1 MELVSIIIP
10 VYNVEK
16 YLRKCIDS
24 VLHQTYKNLEIIL
37 VDDGSPDQSG
47 LICDQYSKQDLR
59 ITTLH
64 KKNGGLS
71 SARNAGFSVS
81 HGKYV
86 YFLDSDDYIDN
97 ETIELL
103 VNVAEDKN
111 LDMVN
116 FDGIA
121 FIDDNENSCKNETS
135 FLNRYI
141 KKNIY
146 HGVWSG
152 PKLLQN
158 LLEWNDYRSPVQ
170 FYFFNRKFLLENQL
184 MFYEDIIHEDELYIL
199 FALLCA
205 KYVMHLPFCLYHK
218 RIHSNSIMGIQ
229 LCQKN
234 SDSMYVVLQEIL
246 NKRIF
251 WESSE
256 NTKKACQLA
265 FFRLNKN
272 YCFQYAATLKKQD
285 ATGRQQY
292 KNYLKKIK
300 DLNYLQI
307 PELKKYIKKRN
318 IYFIVA
324 TIKEFCKKKPFIYNF
339 LCRAKRFTENF
350 RPLDVVCQNVISI
363 LKETKKESGRLII
376 LCVPHLHGNRGDLAI
391 SFAQRKFL
399 EQNFPSRTIIEI
411 PTVLCEFHS
420 RQVIPY
426 LNSKD
431 IFLVC
436 GGGWF
441 GSLWRHNE
449 IAALNILR
457 HFNNN
462 RIIIFP
468 QTVYYTQDAKGKQ
481 EFNNDYRLFS
491 KMNDLHVFVR
501 GQSSYEFIHK
511 MHLFKSAKNVH
522 LIPDMVLSLDMQ
534 HLSALKRSGILVC
547 LRNDVES
554 VLENQQRNII
564 CSQILREF
572 TNVGFI
578 STNIPGSKVSILD
591 RKNELL
597 ELLKKI
603 AASEIVVTD
612 RLHCMIFCAI
622 TGTPCLVFDNLTQKV
637 SGTYNWI
644 SYCRYIR
651 IVRPDSDIITMMQ
664 EMLSI
669 EHHWNPAPLKD
680 YYRQIAAKIF

>member
-10 VYNVEK
+10 VYNVEE
-16 YLRKCIDS
+16 YLRQCIDS
-24 VLHQTYKNLEIIL
+24 VLNQTYKNLEIIL
-37 VDDGSPDQSG
+37 VDDGSPDQCG

-64 KKNGGLS
+64 KENGGLS

-103 VNVAEDKN
+103 VNVAENEN
-111 LDMVN
+111 LDIIN
-116 FDGIA
+116 FDGVA
-121 FIDDNENSCKNETS
+121 FTDAQDSFAKKTN

-152 PKLLQN
+152 PVLFQN
-158 LLEWNDYRSPVQ
+158 LLEWNDYRPPVQ
-170 FYFFNRKFLLENQL
+170 FYFFRREFLLENQL
-184 MFYEDIIHEDELYIL
+184 VFYEDIIHEDELYTP
-199 FALLCA
+199 FAFLYA
-205 KYVMHLPFCLYHK
+205 KRIMHLPCCLYHK
-218 RIHSNSIMGIQ
+218 RIHSDSITGIR
-229 LCQKN
+229 LSRKN
-234 SDSMYVVLQEIL
+234 SDSMYIVIQEML
-246 NKRIF
+246 NKHILF
-251 WESSE
+251 ELPE
-256 NTKKACQLA
+256 DTKKAYQLA
-265 FFRLNKN
+265 VFRLNQA
-272 YCFQYAATLKKQD
+272 YYSQYVTILKEQD
-285 ATGRQQY
+285 AKGHQQY
-292 KNYLKKIK
+292 KNYLRKLK
-300 DLNYLQI
+300 DLNYLQM
-307 PELKKYIKKRN
+307 PKLENYIKKRN
-318 IYFIVA
+318 IHFIV
-324 TIKEFCKKKPFIYNF
+324 IKIKKIYNKIPF
-339 LCRAKRFTENF
+339 LHNLFYLIKRFSRFF
-350 RPLDVVCQNVISI
+350 RPLDASCKNIISI
-363 LKETKKESGRLII
+363 LRDTKKESGRLIM

-391 SFAQRKFL
+391 SFAQREFL
-399 EQNFPSRTIIEI
+399 EQNFPSRRIIEI

-462 RIIIFP
+462 RIIILP
-468 QTVYYTQDAKGKQ
+468 QTIYYTQDTKGKR
-481 EFNNDYRLFS
+481 EFDNDYKIFS

-501 GQSSYEFIHK
+501 EQSSYEFICK
-511 MHLFKSAKNVH
+511 THLFGAAKNVL

-534 HLSALKRSGILVC
+534 YLSALKRSGILIC

-554 VLENQQRNII
+554 VLENRQRNMI
-564 CSQILREF
+564 CNQILREF
-572 TNVGFI
+572 TDVGFI
-578 STNIPGSKVSILD
+578 STNIPGSKVSISN

-637 SGTYNWI
+637 FGTYNWI

-651 IVRPDSDIITMMQ
+651 IVRPDSDIIPMMQ
-664 EMLSI
+664 EMLSA